1 VAGGLWWV
9 LQVLAMA
16 VAGTASTGYTPMW
29 PITCGGSR
37 P

>member
-9 LQVLAMA
+9 LRVLAMA
-16 VAGTASTGYTPMW
+16 VAGTASMGYTPMW